1 MKEGGGEGDSSTN
14 IACAAA
20 RGGGGGS
27 NSRHRSTC
35 VFVRVCVCV
44 RARARARACLR
55 ACAFAHGSD
64 GVFPP
69 PPTPL
74 IRRSAPPVYSR
85 RAHQTVRAC
94 LRACEKERGLLAP
107 RTADSTPPRAALA
120 NPPALRRAERTRTRL
135 PPGGAIGSLR
145 FTVPPPPPTRGRAT
159 PWHSTTWRWRTWT
172 ASAPPRTRAWRW
184 SGTAAP
190 PPPGSRRA
198 WGRAT
203 PTASVPRMGDRRRQ
217 TVNIARAPGP
227 SRSAQRAASPAG
239 REPHRP
245 TGRPAGR
252 SVRRKRCIPNGS
264 GKRVQAEADSSGRG
278 GGKGEGGKVVR
289 VWWFAIA
296 RRRRAPRADVG
307 GTPPGPGRD
316 GVCERVVG
324 GRERRGPPGA
334 SCTAAPPT
342 PVRSPV
348 RAPPPLPR
356 LRPPPARPPR
366 RRNEPAEIHPPHPAP
381 AVLPPPPPVSAR
393 PPADG
398 PTPAP
403 RTLAPRTRPYRGS
416 LTQRRKPSRFII
428 WSPCS
433 YLRPERETKSEQT
446 KMQDEYGLW
455 IPLMS
460 SRKDETAVWY

>member
-1 MKEGGGEGDSSTN
+1 M
-14 IACAAA
+14 
-20 RGGGGGS
+20 
-27 NSRHRSTC
+27 
-35 VFVRVCVCV
+35 
-44 RARARARACLR
+44 
-55 ACAFAHGSD
+55 
-64 GVFPP
+64 
-69 PPTPL
+69 
-74 IRRSAPPVYSR
+74 
-85 RAHQTVRAC
+85 
-94 LRACEKERGLLAP
+94 
-107 RTADSTPPRAALA
+107 
-120 NPPALRRAERTRTRL
+120 
-135 PPGGAIGSLR
+135 
-145 FTVPPPPPTRGRAT
+145 
-159 PWHSTTWRWRTWT
+159 
-172 ASAPPRTRAWRW
+172 
-184 SGTAAP
+184 
-190 PPPGSRRA
+190 
-198 WGRAT
+198 
-203 PTASVPRMGDRRRQ
+203 
-217 TVNIARAPGP
+217 
-227 SRSAQRAASPAG
+227 
-239 REPHRP
+239 
-245 TGRPAGR
+245 
-252 SVRRKRCIPNGS
+252 PNGS

-403 RTLAPRTRPYRGS
+403 RTLAPRTRPYRDLS
-416 LTQRRKPSRFII
+416 LAPSPPLPPPPPLPSLPPSLCPRSKPHARGKG
-428 WSPCS
+428 
-433 YLRPERETKSEQT
+433 ERERRGTETEGESFLLQAERARR
-446 KMQDEYGLW
+446 
-455 IPLMS
+455 S
-460 SRKDETAVWY
+460 STWRSAVCERRRRRRR